1 MARIKGPNGLVLT
14 VPDMAAE
21 DLVNGRTGDY
31 EYVKDEPQSESK
43 STAKRSSSAKK

>member
-14 VPDMAAE
+14 VADDIAE
-21 DLVNGRTGDY
+21 GLVKSPAGDF
-31 EYVKDEPQSESK
+31 EYVKDEPKVEPK